1 MLVLKLRGRQKRG
14 LRSKPRRR
22 QKTREVHV
30 EKKVI
35 LVLVAIVGL
44 FVVVLWTLF
53 PQTASPPAP
62 GETTQ
67 EKNTN

>member
-1 MLVLKLRGRQKRG
+1 M
-14 LRSKPRRR
+14 
-22 QKTREVHV
+22 